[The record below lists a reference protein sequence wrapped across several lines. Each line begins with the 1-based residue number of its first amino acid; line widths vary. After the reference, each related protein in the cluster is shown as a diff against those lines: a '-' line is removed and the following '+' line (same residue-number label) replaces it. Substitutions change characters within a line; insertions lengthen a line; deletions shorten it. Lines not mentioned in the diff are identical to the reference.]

1 MKKTLLLLTLP
12 AVLLFSSC
20 TKEKVVAP
28 NDLPATSTNYI
39 STHFP
44 DQQIVQAVK
53 EFDDLKITYTV
64 YLNNGTKIEFN
75 QSGEV
80 KEMEGNDALPDSV
93 IPSAILTYIENNY
106 PSEFIKNWNLEKT
119 VQEIKLSNGI
129 TLEYPISRHMNN
141 LESVFTYEGTDDIH
155 TLIIGQALTGI
166 SAFS

>member
-1 MKKTLLLLTLP
+1 MNYLVVIKQQLSHPLSKMHCMKKTLLLLTLP

-39 STHFP
+39 SAHFP

-64 YLNNGTKIEFN
+64 YLNNRTKIELN

-106 PSEFIKNWNLEKT
+106 P
-119 VQEIKLSNGI
+119 
-129 TLEYPISRHMNN
+129 
-141 LESVFTYEGTDDIH
+141 
-155 TLIIGQALTGI
+155 
-166 SAFS
+166 